1 MSENDIS
8 TAWALTWMLDV
19 GPYGCSSALQR
30 MKSVANRHCSKQEVK
45 GRKATYRS
53 RVFHTRESRTTTG
66 KPRHRRLRDRAC
78 TAKNAVEAR
87 GWLRS
92 CSSSARRQVT
102 AVLPRTRGHAAS
114 LNSVRSGFQPVE

>member
-66 KPRHRRLRDRAC
+66 KPRHRRLRDKGLHSEERC
-78 TAKNAVEAR
+78 R
-87 GWLRS
+87 GSGLAEKLQLVGKLRR
-92 CSSSARRQVT
+92 CC
-102 AVLPRTRGHAAS
+102 
-114 LNSVRSGFQPVE
+114 PVHEDMQRV